1 MAAADML
8 DAALE
13 TTLTSSAQTR
23 GDTFERAIVAYLR
36 DQLGNHLTRPRYGE
50 THDRG
55 DISGVPAWTFELKS
69 YTDTLRAIREGI
81 AELADEQ
88 AVAGTPYGAAIIKRA
103 RVTDPADQLFV
114 MRLGDAV
121 PLIRESGWPT

>member
-13 TTLTSSAQTR
+13 KPLTSSAQTR
-23 GDTFERAIVAYLR
+23 GDSFERSIVGYLR
-36 DQLGNHLTRPRYGE
+36 DELGQHLTRPRCGE

-69 YTDTLRAIREGI
+69 YTDMMRGIREGI
-81 AELADEQ
+81 AELANEQ
-88 AVAGTPYGAAIIKRA
+88 ATAGTPYGAAIVKRA
-103 RVTDPADQLFV
+103 RITDPAHQLFV